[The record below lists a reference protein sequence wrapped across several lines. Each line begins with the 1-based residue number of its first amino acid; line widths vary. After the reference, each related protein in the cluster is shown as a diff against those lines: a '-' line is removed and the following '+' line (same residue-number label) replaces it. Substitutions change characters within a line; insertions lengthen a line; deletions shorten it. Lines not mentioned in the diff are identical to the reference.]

1 MTCRASRCARNYHH
15 RSDTTVFIPDRRK
28 LANFLHSI
36 ICYRYQTNLISRFSA
51 MCTCCRLYADYD
63 RLQVL
68 LKIARLAKVW
78 RVEHRGPQKIWIRRL
93 IQTLLCNV
101 NVTNFIVK
109 FAINCNWINFSVM
122 LHQMKLIWYFLRIV
136 CVYDE
141 DGRFCSLQARYYGL
155 EVPEC
160 LAWFSTFYTRLVT

>member
-1 MTCRASRCARNYHH
+1 
-15 RSDTTVFIPDRRK
+15 
-28 LANFLHSI
+28 
-36 ICYRYQTNLISRFSA
+36 

-68 LKIARLAKVW
+68 LKITRLAKVW
-78 RVEHRGPQKIWIRRL
+78 RVEHRGPQKIWIRQL

-109 FAINCNWINFSVM
+109 FAINCNWINSLVM
-122 LHQMKLIWYFLRIV
+122 LYQMKLIWYFLRIV

-155 EVPEC
+155 KFQNVLRCLVLSIPGWLRKIPDTPTEC
-160 LAWFSTFYTRLVT
+160 CTTHGLIVFKSYSASKDWYPDSNNETLILLWI